1 VSEPGGRCSVLQLAL
16 PLQDR
21 RLSVRRRVR
30 IVALLHCPRLVRTVV
45 IEDYSHDGL
54 RLVSSFPA
62 NMGERVTVEL
72 LSGARLPAQV
82 VWVAGTHIGV
92 RFLAVRPGHPGLL
105 ALWEA
110 IRRHKSRAPPDEA
123 A

>member
-1 VSEPGGRCSVLQLAL
+1 MLQLAL

-21 RLSVRRRVR
+21 RLRVRRRVR

-62 NMGERVTVEL
+62 NMAERVTVEL

-82 VWVAGTHIGV
+82 VWVAGTHMGV
-92 RFLAVRPGHPGLL
+92 RFLAIRAGHPGLL

-110 IRRHKSRAPPDEA
+110 IRRHDRPDPPDQVA
-123 A
+123 